1 MFQVK
6 EPINLEMGYI
16 LGWVKGNATDA
27 GILLSKDVDVD
38 YQTSFEG
45 INTIQ
50 LSDSAFSNHIQITN
64 LPIQS
69 QNGVVS
75 SQNKLIYVVNSL
87 GVNSVQ
93 TDTSYRIYNDTA
105 PVLLWVDLNNFQ
117 ELNLNRLDILITD
130 DANRPQKL
138 LVGTTDV
145 VLMFRQKPET
155 AAGYLPNNIPVKM
168 GNNLY

>member
-1 MFQVK
+1 M
-6 EPINLEMGYI
+6 
-16 LGWVKGNATDA
+16 
-27 GILLSKDVDVD
+27 
-38 YQTSFEG
+38 
-45 INTIQ
+45 
-50 LSDSAFSNHIQITN
+50 
-64 LPIQS
+64 
-69 QNGVVS
+69 
-75 SQNKLIYVVNSL
+75 

-105 PVLLWVDLNNFQ
+105 PVLLWVDLNNYQ
-117 ELNLNRLDILITD
+117 ELNINRLDMLITD

-145 VLMFRQKPET
+145 VLMFRQKTEG